1 MEMDRATARDQF
13 AKLDD
18 ASTSLLRASAIQLA
32 RQGGD
37 TRDESGDCKD
47 A

>member
-18 ASTSLLRASAIQLA
+18 AITSLLELLLYSLLDKVETQETKA
-32 RQGGD
+32 RL
-37 TRDESGDCKD
+37 
-47 A
+47 